1 MGEGEEKEMK
11 LVKTIYNTNLRKPD
25 YYTVEVG
32 NIRKMFPASQKK
44 EIGKFISTVWKEQ
57 EQYKE
62 QPDEA
67 YIYYNIDW
75 DSDHVL
81 YCSYKKIPEGDY
93 FNEDQI

>member
-1 MGEGEEKEMK
+1 MGEGEEKKMK

-57 EQYKE
+57 EQYNE
-62 QPDEA
+62 QADEA

-81 YCSYKKIPEGDY
+81 YCSYKKILEGEHN
-93 FNEDQI
+93 NEMV

>member
-1 MGEGEEKEMK
+1 MGKGEEKEMI

-32 NIRKMFPASQKK
+32 NIRKMFPASQKN
-44 EIGKFISTVWKEQ
+44 EIGKFIITVWKEQ

-62 QPDEA
+62 ESDEA
-67 YIYYNIDW
+67 YIYYDIDW

-81 YCSYKKIPEGDY
+81 YCSYKKILEGD
-93 FNEDQI
+93 